1 MVHPDVW
8 KVVDEAERAQW
19 DYVPLERVGRL
30 SFGMSPPEATAAM
43 EAGGYLADP
52 VAKVGRFGPFDQFS
66 TRFRT
71 VGSKRW
77 RVAVTAYYV
86 GEMGITCI
94 VVDALAGPQVL
105 LDGIRLIGRP
115 PSELSDELIAYL
127 ERTGR
132 DIEVTTEGEV
142 GSQALGIYPRAQR
155 AGDVLLT
162 RLVFGR
168 SGAWANTMYD
178 SIPAEEWEVR

>member
-1 MVHPDVW
+1 MHPDVW

-19 DYVPLERVGRL
+19 DYVPLEHVGPL
-30 SFGMSPPEATAAM
+30 SFGMSPSEAAAAM
-43 EAGGYLADP
+43 KASGYFAGT
-52 VAKVGRFGPFDQFS
+52 VEKVGRFGPFDQFS
-66 TRFRT
+66 THFRT
-71 VGSKRW
+71 LDSQRH

-86 GEMGITCI
+86 GEMGMTCI
-94 VVDALAGPQVL
+94 AVDALAGPQVM
-105 LDGIRLIGRP
+105 LDGIRLVGRP
-115 PSELSDELIAYL
+115 PSELSDDLISYL

-142 GSQALGIYPRAQR
+142 GSQALGIHPRAQR

-162 RLVFGR
+162 RMVFGR

-178 SIPAEEWEVR
+178 SIPAEEWRVR